1 MTARK
6 AKFHGGLGL
15 KLVAPTAA
23 VTALVA
29 LVMVMLASS
38 QVDRTLSSSSA
49 SKGEAIAL
57 SLAAAAE
64 QSLVQSNSTALQS
77 AIDSNKIIGG
87 VGYIYVQDG
96 DGTILAHTFSPA
108 FPKGLEQKNVL
119 EMGTI
124 SSAHRVQ
131 VERAVDLPWEGGRLR
146 AIDVAAPVAGGAL
159 GTVHVGMDR
168 GDIESNVRAL
178 QRTMAFWGSLVALLG
193 IALGAAVA
201 ALVVIR
207 PVREL
212 TRVTRLIVRD
222 GDLTLAI
229 KSHERDELG
238 ELAHAFSAMVKNLR
252 GALDKLAVAN
262 RDLGSLTAELNA
274 SANEQTRNATRQAS
288 ALQQTHTT
296 AKEIEQT
303 SRLAA
308 EKAARVVSDAE
319 RADEL
324 GRQGEDAIERTVSGL
339 TAIRSEV
346 SEIAGGIQALSERT
360 AQIAGITE
368 TVKDLADQSNM
379 LALNAAIDAV
389 RSGEHGKGFA
399 VVAREIRSLADQSI
413 ASTRRVREVLDDI
426 GAGIRRVAAMSQAG
440 AQKIEGGLEQVRASG
455 ASLSQLSGIVRDNS
469 SSARQIAAAVS
480 QQNAG
485 IAQIFSAMG
494 DLSKMMNETMA
505 SIEATSGAAS
515 RLESVSSGAADVVK
529 SYRVA

>member
-1 MTARK
+1 MSARK
-6 AKFHGGLGL
+6 PKFRAGLGL
-15 KLVAPTAA
+15 KLVAPSAA

-38 QVDRTLSSSSA
+38 QVDKSLSSSFA

-57 SLAAAAE
+57 SLSAAAE
-64 QSLVQSNSTALQS
+64 QSLFQSNSTALQS

-87 VGYIYVQDG
+87 VGYIYVEDSN
-96 DGTILAHTFSPA
+96 GTMLAHTFSPA

-119 EMGTI
+119 DMGNI
-124 SSAHRVQ
+124 SSGHRVQ
-131 VERAVDLPWEGGRLR
+131 VQRAVDLPWEGGRVR
-146 AIDVAAPVAGGAL
+146 AIDVAAPIAGGAL

-168 GDIESNVRAL
+168 GDIESHVREL

-212 TRVTRLIVRD
+212 TRVTRLIVQK
-222 GDLTLAI
+222 GDLTLQVR
-229 KSHERDELG
+229 KQGSDELG
-238 ELAHAFSAMVKNLR
+238 ELGEAFEAMVKNLR
-252 GALDKLAVAN
+252 DALDKLSVAN
-262 RDLGSLTAELNA
+262 RDLVSLTGELNGSA
-274 SANEQTRNATRQAS
+274 SEQTRNATRQAA

-296 AKEIEQT
+296 AQEIQQT

-308 EKAARVVSDAE
+308 EKAERVVQDAE

-324 GRQGEDAIERTVSGL
+324 GRQGEDAIQRTVSGL

-346 SEIAGGIQALSERT
+346 AEIAGSIQALSDRT

-379 LALNAAIDAV
+379 LALNAAIEAV

-426 GAGIRRVAAMSQAG
+426 GAGIRRVASMSQAG

-455 ASLSQLSGIVRDNS
+455 SSLSQLSGIVRENS

-485 IAQIFSAMG
+485 IAQIFAAMG
-494 DLSKMMNETMA
+494 DLSKMMNDTMA

-515 RLESVSSGAADVVK
+515 RLESVSSGAADAVK
-529 SYRVA
+529 NYRLA